1 MVSVRPQGFRVRV
14 WRRISAR
21 KYGLVPE
28 TPGALQ
34 CFGGRSLQPMT
45 TIYCAPWVL
54 PISSSPISDGAVAIK
69 GDLILGVGHRAP
81 VLKRFPDSKLCEFP
95 SAAILPGLI
104 NTHSH
109 LEITAMRGFLE
120 SEETNFL
127 AWLRKLT
134 RARVQDMTDDD
145 LYVSAAWGACE
156 AARAGVTCLGDAG
169 DSGRSTINALR
180 DIGLRGTVYQESF
193 GPEPWLAKEN
203 LAKLQ
208 RKVASLRAFETS
220 LVRVGVSPHSPYTVC
235 GTQLRLV
242 SEFALVEN
250 LPLMIHAAE
259 SVMERALLKNGT
271 GPFAEILIKKGIDWR
286 APSMST
292 IRYLADH
299 RVLETK
305 PLLAHCINID
315 AQDIE
320 VIRESGS
327 TVAHCPKSNA
337 KLGHGRAPFVKLL
350 EHGVTVG
357 LGSDSVASNNT
368 CDILEEARFGV
379 LSARA
384 GASEDP
390 ASRMLEAKDGLEAA
404 TIQGARALGLS
415 GVVGELKEGLQAD
428 LIAVS
433 LTGVHQLP
441 LYDPVNTLIFA
452 SSAHDVVLTV
462 VAGREVFREGLITMI
477 DEGELGQ
484 KVQDMARKLQLASY
498 SAGT

>member
-1 MVSVRPQGFRVRV
+1 
-14 WRRISAR
+14 
-21 KYGLVPE
+21 
-28 TPGALQ
+28 
-34 CFGGRSLQPMT
+34 MT

-54 PISSSPISDGAVAIK
+54 PVSSPPISDAAVAIK

-81 VLKRFPDSKLCEFP
+81 VLQRFPDSKLCEFP

-120 SEETNFL
+120 PEEDDFF

-134 RARVQDMTDDD
+134 RARVEGMTDED

-169 DSGRSTINALR
+169 DSGRPTINALR

-208 RKVASLRAFETS
+208 TKVDSLRGLETS
-220 LVRVGVSPHSPYTVC
+220 RVRVGVSPHSPYAVC
-235 GTQLRLV
+235 GTQLRLI

-259 SVMERALLKNGT
+259 SVMERMLLKNGT
-271 GPFAEILIKKGIDWR
+271 GVFAEILTRKGIDWR
-286 APSMST
+286 APSVST
-292 IRYLADH
+292 IQYLADH
-299 RVLETK
+299 GVLETR

-315 AQDIE
+315 SKDIE
-320 VIRESGS
+320 IIRESGS

-337 KLGHGRAPFVKLL
+337 KLGHGRAPLAKLL
-350 EHGVTVG
+350 EQGVTVG

-368 CDILEEARFGV
+368 CDILEEARFAV

-384 GASEDP
+384 AADEDR
-390 ASRMLEAKDGLEAA
+390 ASRMLVAKDGLEAA
-404 TIQGARALGLS
+404 TIEGARALGLS

-433 LTGVHQLP
+433 VTGAHQLP

-462 VAGREVFREGLITMI
+462 VAGREVFREGLVTAI
-477 DEGELGQ
+477 DEEELAQ
-484 KVQDMARKLQLASY
+484 KVQDIARRLQSASY
-498 SAGT
+498 GAKT

>member
-1 MVSVRPQGFRVRV
+1 
-14 WRRISAR
+14 
-21 KYGLVPE
+21 
-28 TPGALQ
+28 
-34 CFGGRSLQPMT
+34 MT
-45 TIYCAPWVL
+45 TVYCAPWVL

-69 GDLILGVGHRAP
+69 GDLILGVGDRTS
-81 VLKRFPDSKLCEFP
+81 VLERFPDSNLCEFP

-120 SEETNFL
+120 PEESNFF

-134 RARVQDMTDDD
+134 RARVQGMTDDD

-169 DSGRSTINALR
+169 DSGWPTINALR
-180 DIGLRGTVYQESF
+180 DMGLRGTVYQESF

-208 RKVASLRAFETS
+208 AKVASLRALETS

-235 GTQLRLV
+235 GSQLRLI

-259 SVMERALLKNGT
+259 SVMERMLMENGT
-271 GPFAEILIKKGIDWR
+271 GVFAEILTKKGIDWR
-286 APSMST
+286 APNVST
-292 IRYLADH
+292 IQYLADH
-299 RVLETK
+299 RVLETR

-320 VIRESGS
+320 IIRQSGS

-337 KLGHGRAPFVKLL
+337 KLGHGRAPLARLL
-350 EHGVTVG
+350 EQGVTVG

-368 CDILEEARFGV
+368 CDILEEARFAV

-384 GASEDP
+384 SGSEDR
-390 ASRMLEAKDGLEAA
+390 ASQMLEAKVGLEAA
-404 TIQGARALGLS
+404 TIEGARALGLS
-415 GVVGELKEGLQAD
+415 SVVGELKEGLQAD
-428 LIAVS
+428 LIGVS
-433 LTGVHQLP
+433 LKGVHQRP
-441 LYDPVNTLIFA
+441 LYDPVNALIFA
-452 SSAHDVVLTV
+452 SSAQDVVLTV
-462 VAGREVFREGLITMI
+462 VAGREVFREGLITTI

-484 KVQDMARKLQLASY
+484 KVQDIARKLQSANY
-498 SAGT
+498 SAGFQ